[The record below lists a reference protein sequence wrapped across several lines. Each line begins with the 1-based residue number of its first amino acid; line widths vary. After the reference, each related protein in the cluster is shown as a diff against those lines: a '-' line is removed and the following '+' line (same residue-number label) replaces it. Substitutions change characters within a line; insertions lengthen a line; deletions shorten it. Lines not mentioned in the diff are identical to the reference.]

1 MVVLDIVMAIMC
13 LFFSNISLMLLY
25 KKFKEIKIRFL
36 KEDVFFFI
44 ASVIGQFVLE
54 NMGYNFGTFG
64 GYIYSILLISII
76 YRESLIDAFQYYLCA
91 MVFIE
96 VSKLI
101 IMIPLFI
108 MLHQG
113 FKIEI
118 IVINFIDVMGIFV
131 FTIISIKIFV
141 LKNYY
146 DKVKNILEKVNY
158 LLINLIIFV
167 IVLKLVADYEFNF
180 FQKYFFV
187 FLVIFILF
195 ISISLLFAR
204 YTAKIKE
211 QQMEINT
218 YTKYNPIILELADDI
233 KSRQHDFKNH
243 LNTIYGII
251 ETTEEKELK
260 SQLERY
266 IINLNDS
273 LKDSDEIITVN
284 NKLIA
289 AIIYIKNCFA
299 REEKIKFYYEVDCD
313 LSNIKL
319 KEYEISEL
327 LNNLLDNSFKA
338 VMNEVEEQRKVDLKI
353 FFDDNNFCIH
363 IENGGLTLK
372 PSEINK
378 IFNKGFSTKEEK
390 GHGYGLYNVKK
401 IVQAYNGKIELSVNN
416 NKLEMDLYIPQ

>member
-1 MVVLDIVMAIMC
+1 
-13 LFFSNISLMLLY
+13 MLLY

-36 KEDVFFFI
+36 KDDVFFFI